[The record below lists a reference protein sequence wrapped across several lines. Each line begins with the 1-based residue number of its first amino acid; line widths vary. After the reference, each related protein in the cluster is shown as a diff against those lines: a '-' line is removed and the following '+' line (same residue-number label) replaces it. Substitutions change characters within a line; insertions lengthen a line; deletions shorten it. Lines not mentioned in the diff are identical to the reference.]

1 MERLLKG
8 FGFSESSIVNNIQ
21 ELQEVIR
28 KVHGSFATH
37 VETVPV
43 KEMFQGQTVWE
54 GKVEVFDLHDHPR
67 ASRVYAWSHETD
79 DADNPRRHVTVFHT
93 PPVTSPVKAV
103 QALIVS
109 DFREQQANES
119 NSEKTGE
126 SKGYCQVK
134 RRKM

>member
-1 MERLLKG
+1 
-8 FGFSESSIVNNIQ
+8 VNNIQ

-54 GKVEVFDLHDHPR
+54 GQVEVFDLRAHPR
-67 ASRVYAWSHETD
+67 ASRVYAWSHETN

-93 PPVTSPVKAV
+93 PSVTSPAEAV

-119 NSEKTGE
+119 NSEKTAGVQ
-126 SKGYCQVK
+126 SY
-134 RRKM
+134 RRATPKA